1 MQVCAKEACSRMDA
15 AEREREAARKR
26 RAEAERAEREANPTN
41 RSKYVVPKGPAAPKA
56 GVDRAAVRSIEEE
69 HEHATYTSE
78 EARMQ
83 RNLHGMLSQVTAASE
98 AAEQREARMAAALR
112 KKEAERSASCEA
124 STHSVPAPPT
134 LDSVVDEAMR
144 GKARARV

>member
-1 MQVCAKEACSRMDA
+1 M
-15 AEREREAARKR
+15 
-26 RAEAERAEREANPTN
+26 
-41 RSKYVVPKGPAAPKA
+41 VPKGPAAPKA

-112 KKEAERSASCEA
+112 KKEAARSACCEA
-124 STHSVPAPPT
+124 STHSMPAPPT
-134 LDSVVDEAMR
+134 LNSVVDEALR
-144 GKARARV
+144 GKEKAHKEKARKEKARKEKARRRAPKPTSACE